1 MSTHSIC
8 FLREI
13 RKMLIFGQIN
23 LKYVWKIS
31 PQKGILG
38 LKPPTYTE
46 KKNGMEEL
54 KIAAVLVFCVG
65 LANLLLG
72 LSKHPI
78 TGQNIPEWA
87 KNPR

>member
-1 MSTHSIC
+1 MFSTRNKKNVNFRANKSKVC
-8 FLREI
+8 LE
-13 RKMLIFGQIN
+13 N
-23 LKYVWKIS
+23 IS
-31 PQKGILG
+31 SKGHLG
-38 LKPPTYTE
+38 SKTTNVHR